1 MTYHLRLALILV
13 ALLLPAATLLVLG
26 GVWLWQNGL
35 MLYWALAACL
45 AALTIY
51 GFELWMLRPERNSLR
66 PGRAKQG
73 FGAKPTAAG
82 STLLGAN
89 DDIFRQGDRGWT
101 PAEQQAWQDV
111 LEIADQIDTQSLTD
125 RQAFLDLGR
134 RTVEAVALSLHPA
147 DKDPLL
153 RFTLPEALALVERV
167 AGRLRPF
174 IVETIP
180 LGDKM
185 TVGQFVRIY
194 QWRSVAGYAG
204 QAYDLW
210 RIIRLMNP
218 ATAATQEM
226 RERVTKELYARGR
239 DALARQF
246 SRRFIAEVGRAAI
259 DLYGGRLRLS
269 PEELAV
275 SVTKASS
282 KDKETLAKRANEPV
296 RILIAG
302 QTGSGK
308 SSVINALSD
317 EVQAATDVLP
327 VTREVTPYAIERDG
341 LHAALFLDTPGVT
354 SEADNFRTIV
364 QASLDCDLVLWV
376 IAANRADRQA
386 DQEAIRAIKE
396 QFAARPNRRPPAML
410 VVMTKIDA
418 LRPFGEWDPPY
429 DLSDDSNAKAKT
441 IVCAMNAVAEEL
453 GVELDYVIPVSVAS
467 IGDSYNI
474 ETLWSVIFELLPEA
488 QSVRLLRCLREAG
501 DGRSW
506 TQLASQLRAAGRA
519 ISRNIIG

>member
-1 MTYHLRLALILV
+1 MSDDSNAK
-13 ALLLPAATLLVLG
+13 AK
-26 GVWLWQNGL
+26 
-35 MLYWALAACL
+35 
-45 AALTIY
+45 TI
-51 GFELWMLRPERNSLR
+51 E
-66 PGRAKQG
+66 
-73 FGAKPTAAG
+73 
-82 STLLGAN
+82 
-89 DDIFRQGDRGWT
+89 
-101 PAEQQAWQDV
+101 
-111 LEIADQIDTQSLTD
+111 
-125 RQAFLDLGR
+125 
-134 RTVEAVALSLHPA
+134 
-147 DKDPLL
+147 
-153 RFTLPEALALVERV
+153 
-167 AGRLRPF
+167 
-174 IVETIP
+174 
-180 LGDKM
+180 
-185 TVGQFVRIY
+185 
-194 QWRSVAGYAG
+194 
-204 QAYDLW
+204 
-210 RIIRLMNP
+210 
-218 ATAATQEM
+218 
-226 RERVTKELYARGR
+226 
-239 DALARQF
+239 
-246 SRRFIAEVGRAAI
+246 
-259 DLYGGRLRLS
+259 
-269 PEELAV
+269 
-275 SVTKASS
+275 ASS